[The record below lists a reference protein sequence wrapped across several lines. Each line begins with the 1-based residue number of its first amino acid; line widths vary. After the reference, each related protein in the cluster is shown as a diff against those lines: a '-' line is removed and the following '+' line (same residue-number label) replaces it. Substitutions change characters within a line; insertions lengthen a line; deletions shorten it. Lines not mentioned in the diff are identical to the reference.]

1 MKQIVW
7 LADSLELVREFPTQA
22 RTEVG
27 HELRRVQQGLNPSDW
42 KPMPGI
48 GLGVNEIRVSAGT
61 AHRVFYVA
69 KFAEAVY
76 VLHAMTKKT
85 QKTPRQDI
93 EIATKRFRQLMN
105 ERKHK

>member
-48 GLGVNEIRVSAGT
+48 GLGANEIRVS
-61 AHRVFYVA
+61 
-69 KFAEAVY
+69 
-76 VLHAMTKKT
+76 
-85 QKTPRQDI
+85 
-93 EIATKRFRQLMN
+93 
-105 ERKHK
+105 ERNTG